1 MTATCSPVVELR
13 RLLRSADPREVLAAV
28 AAILKL
34 EKRRMRTDRQPDFQ
48 PVASPPLG
56 DYTPPKPNAVHP
68 EPTPLPSSAEAPVM
82 SVFSRREFLE
92 RGSRL
97 SAVAASGVG
106 LHLSGSDLLL
116 YGPRGPIDNAVRY
129 ADDALGCTLIAPKGY
144 KFDLAS
150 VPRPLWAIIAPFDL
164 STLAPLFH
172 DMMYEFRGLLPSA
185 DYVSPHPQP
194 RRFNQK
200 DADDLFLRL
209 MMVEG
214 VPAWKR
220 NAAYVA
226 VRAAGWTY
234 WNT

>member
-1 MTATCSPVVELR
+1 MSKAKPPVVPAEVFPPPDAELAV
-13 RLLRSADPREVLAAV
+13 LLGDTAAFDKATAKGKVGKQVGAVAV
-28 AAILKL
+28 AATAG
-34 EKRRMRTDRQPDFQ
+34 RNRQLA
-48 PVASPPLG
+48 VASADGPMTAHAATVAGFTRIGIVYNGPVNG
-56 DYTPPKPNAVHP
+56 RP
-68 EPTPLPSSAEAPVM
+68 EWELLDEVRHRDPV
-82 SVFSRREFLE
+82 
-92 RGSRL
+92 
-97 SAVAASGVG
+97 
-106 LHLSGSDLLL
+106 
-116 YGPRGPIDNAVRY
+116 
-129 ADDALGCTLIAPKGY
+129 LGCTLIAPKGY

-150 VPRPLWAIIAPFDL
+150 VPRPLWSLIAPFDL

-172 DMMYEFRGLLPSA
+172 DLLYEFRGLLPSA
-185 DYVSPHPQP
+185 DYVTPHPPP

-226 VRAAGWTY
+226 VRSAGWTY